1 MPNLQQTHINQ
12 ITGLLIPLSQSEIE
26 RTALI
31 NAAFSFYAGTEVLEG
46 RIDFSGSADVY
57 VYRLIDT
64 LLTFGEVKVENSV
77 DSHSVQALW
86 VLLEQI
92 KERVGVEKQQQIDDL
107 YNVVNFPIPVTYDP
121 NPRNPYVG
129 LSAFLPKD
137 VDYFFGRD
145 QMILEIEKNLELAS
159 PNEQFLAIV
168 GSSGSG
174 KSSLAMAGLI
184 PRLAKNES
192 RWVCLPRMRPSD
204 NPYKGLA
211 ASLANE
217 THADA
222 VSIQKN
228 IEDKTISVTQASDYL
243 DTYLQQ
249 IAGTETKRTVLLLI
263 DQFEELFTNT
273 RSEDTRRRF
282 IDLIITTLAQ
292 SSGSFAVVITLRAD
306 FYGEPMSYPKLGD
319 LINKHSIS
327 MLDMGPDELRLVIE
341 APARKQ
347 NIWFESGLVGRILA
361 DMRGEAAALAL
372 LEYALTQLYNV
383 CIANNKCERFTFK
396 NYEQTGGI
404 EGALVQKAEGVFTG
418 LTQNEQVLAREL
430 FMRLVIPGGD
440 EQDATR
446 RRAYLSELHLNDPA
460 QRSALDR
467 VTKIFVAERLLF
479 IDESTIEIAH
489 ETLIRV
495 WGRLQKWINEKRED
509 IAFHHSLDDDAR
521 DWLAN
526 PNNDALYRG
535 TRLKYALDWGE
546 RNILNEREQK
556 FLLESQD
563 QEQKRNRAFRL
574 LQIGLAAFTLLAV
587 AVIVGVV
594 LNRNYELTVSEST
607 AVAAQITADFNA
619 EQAQLA
625 ATNAGA
631 AQMTSDANANVAL
644 TNEAAANNAQATSD
658 ANAAELAIAQETSVF
673 NAEQAEIE
681 AANAIE
687 AQATSDANANIALTN
702 EAAAN
707 NAQATSDAN
716 AAELAIAQETS
727 VFNAEQAE
735 IEAANAIEARATS
748 DANANIALTNEADAI
763 FAQATSDANAQS
775 AIAEATNA
783 AMQAAFALEAQA
795 TAERNEDEAQSIAW
809 AVQAEQL
816 YSDGFPLLAYPLI
829 LEANQMPSPP
839 LYSQQTLIDL
849 SLKPGPVRFL
859 EGHQQKVSSVAFSPD
874 GEFLVSGGLDGL
886 FLWDMPSGDFIHDFN
901 GQADSVNKIAFHP
914 LDHDVIATGS
924 GSGEITLWNLR
935 TGASIGSLGENTGST
950 TTSLDFS
957 PDGKYLLETKNLEYI
972 INVWNLSEN
981 TSQSF
986 NASAILDDD
995 VPIRYAVVTHSM
1007 FSPFQNNIIWFS
1019 NSNGDL
1025 YFLDIDKIEAGPVVL
1040 DDRELGTITYFEV
1053 GRRGLLVGFGN
1064 GLISHWVS
1072 DGEGI
1077 ESTTRVNVFDANT
1090 SAITDIK
1097 ISPSGNRFITT
1108 NLFSGNIVI
1117 WNIQQ
1122 TEPVQIFNTDG
1133 LDIEHIDLHPDGRF
1147 LVSGGIDGELLLWD
1161 LVDQTNVN
1169 LYNATN
1175 LGVFDVD
1182 LGASGQ
1188 ILVSGGIGQI
1198 GLWDTNTF
1206 ANIYSFVDFDASLN
1220 GTSSVALSPDGTRAL
1235 VTTLPLIDL
1244 ENTPPTPGSGST
1256 QLWQTF
1262 NPPKRVATIAERMGK
1277 NLAFTPD
1284 GLMAVAIIGRE
1295 VKFWDADTGEP
1306 LAVGKDTIPST
1317 GPLVFSP
1324 LGENILH
1331 VNENTLLYQNYTTGE
1346 VHGEYMGERVE
1357 KIESLAI
1364 SPDQQFA
1371 VAGLDDG
1378 RVNVFDLPSL
1388 DLTNEYSFIE
1398 ESVSSITVSPN
1409 NEQIIGGLRNGQI
1422 VVWSKE
1428 SGVEL
1433 DFYEG
1438 HRHEVTDVI
1447 IDPQTNRLISSSMDG
1462 TIKIWTYRTFDDA
1475 YAYMIR
1481 NRAIRDLSCA
1491 ERQTYNVQP
1500 LCDGTP

>member
-687 AQATSDANANIALTN
+687 A
-702 EAAAN
+702 
-707 NAQATSDAN
+707 
-716 AAELAIAQETS
+716 
-727 VFNAEQAE
+727 
-735 IEAANAIEARATS
+735 RATS

-859 EGHQQKVSSVAFSPD
+859 EGHQQ
-874 GEFLVSGGLDGL
+874 
-886 FLWDMPSGDFIHDFN
+886 
-901 GQADSVNKIAFHP
+901 
-914 LDHDVIATGS
+914 
-924 GSGEITLWNLR
+924 
-935 TGASIGSLGENTGST
+935 
-950 TTSLDFS
+950 
-957 PDGKYLLETKNLEYI
+957 
-972 INVWNLSEN
+972 
-981 TSQSF
+981 
-986 NASAILDDD
+986 
-995 VPIRYAVVTHSM
+995 
-1007 FSPFQNNIIWFS
+1007 
-1019 NSNGDL
+1019 
-1025 YFLDIDKIEAGPVVL
+1025 
-1040 DDRELGTITYFEV
+1040 
-1053 GRRGLLVGFGN
+1053 
-1064 GLISHWVS
+1064 
-1072 DGEGI
+1072 
-1077 ESTTRVNVFDANT
+1077 
-1090 SAITDIK
+1090 
-1097 ISPSGNRFITT
+1097 
-1108 NLFSGNIVI
+1108 
-1117 WNIQQ
+1117 
-1122 TEPVQIFNTDG
+1122 
-1133 LDIEHIDLHPDGRF
+1133 
-1147 LVSGGIDGELLLWD
+1147 
-1161 LVDQTNVN
+1161 
-1169 LYNATN
+1169 
-1175 LGVFDVD
+1175 
-1182 LGASGQ
+1182 
-1188 ILVSGGIGQI
+1188 
-1198 GLWDTNTF
+1198 
-1206 ANIYSFVDFDASLN
+1206 
-1220 GTSSVALSPDGTRAL
+1220 
-1235 VTTLPLIDL
+1235 
-1244 ENTPPTPGSGST
+1244 
-1256 QLWQTF
+1256 
-1262 NPPKRVATIAERMGK
+1262 
-1277 NLAFTPD
+1277 
-1284 GLMAVAIIGRE
+1284 
-1295 VKFWDADTGEP
+1295 
-1306 LAVGKDTIPST
+1306 
-1317 GPLVFSP
+1317 
-1324 LGENILH
+1324 
-1331 VNENTLLYQNYTTGE
+1331 
-1346 VHGEYMGERVE
+1346 
-1357 KIESLAI
+1357 
-1364 SPDQQFA
+1364 
-1371 VAGLDDG
+1371 
-1378 RVNVFDLPSL
+1378 
-1388 DLTNEYSFIE
+1388 
-1398 ESVSSITVSPN
+1398 
-1409 NEQIIGGLRNGQI
+1409 
-1422 VVWSKE
+1422 
-1428 SGVEL
+1428 
-1433 DFYEG
+1433 
-1438 HRHEVTDVI
+1438 
-1447 IDPQTNRLISSSMDG
+1447 
-1462 TIKIWTYRTFDDA
+1462 
-1475 YAYMIR
+1475 
-1481 NRAIRDLSCA
+1481 
-1491 ERQTYNVQP
+1491 
-1500 LCDGTP
+1500 